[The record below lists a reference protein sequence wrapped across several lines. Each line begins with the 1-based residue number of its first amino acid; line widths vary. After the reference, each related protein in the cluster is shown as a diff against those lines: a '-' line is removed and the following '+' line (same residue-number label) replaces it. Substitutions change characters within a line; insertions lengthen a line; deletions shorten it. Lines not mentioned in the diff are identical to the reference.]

1 MLTVT
6 SALTTQPSPGGE
18 ELERLLLQIAQDDR
32 QALGEL
38 YRLTRGAVYALA
50 LSWLKNAQEAQD
62 VTQDVF
68 VQVWENAWQY
78 RPQGRPMGWLL
89 TMTKNLTKMRLRTQ
103 GRVTSLT
110 QEEWQAIPDNAPAFT
125 GEDRA
130 LLQDAMATLSDQER
144 QVVLL
149 HAVAGLRHREIGTL
163 LELPLP
169 TVLSKYS
176 RALKKLR
183 RCMEGDD
190 SL

>member
-1 MLTVT
+1 MLTVPA
-6 SALTTQPSPGGE
+6 ALTTQAPSGGE
-18 ELERLLLQIAQDDR
+18 ELERLLLQIARDDR

-62 VTQDVF
+62 VTQDVY

-89 TMTKNLTKMRLRTQ
+89 TITKNLVRMRLRTQ

-110 QEEWQAIPDNAPAFT
+110 EEEWQAIPDTAPGLT
-125 GEDRA
+125 GEDRV
-130 LLQDAMATLSDQER
+130 LLQSALAKLSDQER

-149 HAVAGLRHREIGTL
+149 HAVAGLRHREIGVL

-183 RCMEGDD
+183 KSMEGDD
-190 SL
+190 PL